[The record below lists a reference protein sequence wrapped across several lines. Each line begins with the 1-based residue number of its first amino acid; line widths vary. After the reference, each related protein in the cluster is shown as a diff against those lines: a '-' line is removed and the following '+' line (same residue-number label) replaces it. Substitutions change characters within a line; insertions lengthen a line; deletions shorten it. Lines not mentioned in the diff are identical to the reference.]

1 MTIGLV
7 HVIIVTVTVIFIL
20 NFVHCEIT
28 ACDSDIKQSKS
39 YLILCYIPRLRND
52 LLCVELNST
61 NSTYV
66 IFVYFNIK
74 YIGRQVLF

>member
-1 MTIGLV
+1 ML
-7 HVIIVTVTVIFIL
+7 L
-20 NFVHCEIT
+20 LLLLLLY
-28 ACDSDIKQSKS
+28 S
-39 YLILCYIPRLRND
+39 YLILCIVRSLRVTVTLNKVS
-52 LLCVELNST
+52 LILFYVIFLVSEMTYYVSSGTLNST